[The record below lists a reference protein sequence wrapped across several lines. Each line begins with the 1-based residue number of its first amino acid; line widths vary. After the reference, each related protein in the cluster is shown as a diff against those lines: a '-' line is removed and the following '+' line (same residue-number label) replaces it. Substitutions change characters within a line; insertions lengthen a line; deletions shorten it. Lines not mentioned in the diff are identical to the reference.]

1 MIHPT
6 AIIKRDE
13 KMNKGKAKIAPRL
26 VISSVAS
33 SFIVPYL
40 RI

>member
-1 MIHPT
+1 
-6 AIIKRDE
+6 
-13 KMNKGKAKIAPRL
+13 MNKGKPRIAPRL

-33 SFIVPYL
+33 FTLVASSFIVPYL